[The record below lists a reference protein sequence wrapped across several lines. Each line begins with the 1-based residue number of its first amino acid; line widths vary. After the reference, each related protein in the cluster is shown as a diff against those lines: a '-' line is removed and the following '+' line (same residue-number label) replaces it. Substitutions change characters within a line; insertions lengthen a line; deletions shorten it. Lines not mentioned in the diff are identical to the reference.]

1 MKMRKQEKVKRRD
14 ALVVALWRYP
24 VIEDSE
30 MRYLES
36 SFSPT
41 TVRNNHA
48 ALAQDR
54 TTGQSKILQTAD
66 SASVLG
72 VQAAENWPG
81 WSQDRLAR
89 MAAGYI

>member
-14 ALVVALWRYP
+14 ALVAALWRYP

-48 ALAQDR
+48 ALAHDR
-54 TTGQSKILQTAD
+54 TTGQSIILQTAD

-89 MAAGYI
+89 LVAGYV

>member
-1 MKMRKQEKVKRRD
+1 MKKVKRKD
-14 ALVVALWRYP
+14 ALVAALWRYL
-24 VIEDSE
+24 VIVDSE

-36 SFSPT
+36 SSSPT
-41 TVRNNHA
+41 TVCNNHA
-48 ALAQDR
+48 ALAHDR
-54 TTGQSKILQTAD
+54 TTAQLIILQTAD

>member
-1 MKMRKQEKVKRRD
+1 MKMRRMKKVKRID
-14 ALVVALWRYP
+14 ALVAALWRYL
-24 VIEDSE
+24 VIEDSK

-89 MAAGYI
+89 LVARYI